1 MGAHPDDP
9 NPDRWASWRP
19 ALALATVGIV
29 LVACTGVGAF
39 LGLWLDGEFG
49 TKPWL
54 MVTGIILGTLAGFI
68 EMYRA
73 AKRFIT

>member
-9 NPDRWASWRP
+9 KPDRWAFWRP
-19 ALALATVGIV
+19 ALALGTVGIV
-29 LVACTGVGAF
+29 LVTCTCVGAL

-54 MVTGIILGTLAGFI
+54 LVAGVLLGTLAGFI

-73 AKRFIT
+73 AKRFMT